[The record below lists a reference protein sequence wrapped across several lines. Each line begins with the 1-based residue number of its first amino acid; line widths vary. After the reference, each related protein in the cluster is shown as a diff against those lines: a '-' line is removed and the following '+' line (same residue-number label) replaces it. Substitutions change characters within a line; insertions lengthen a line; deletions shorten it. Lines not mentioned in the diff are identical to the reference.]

1 MSLGRGNSIKAG
13 GLTQH
18 RESSGT
24 QIVGCGSSIKC
35 WGKELGRRQ
44 AGCWRVSY
52 IVNVM
57 GRPDLFDVSLNN
69 TYPRKE

>member
-1 MSLGRGNSIKAG
+1 MEAG
-13 GLTQH
+13 GVTLH

-35 WGKELGRRQ
+35 WGKESGRRQ
-44 AGCWRVSY
+44 AGSCRVSY

-57 GRPDLFDVSLNN
+57 GRSDLFDVSLNN
-69 TYPRKE
+69 IYPREE